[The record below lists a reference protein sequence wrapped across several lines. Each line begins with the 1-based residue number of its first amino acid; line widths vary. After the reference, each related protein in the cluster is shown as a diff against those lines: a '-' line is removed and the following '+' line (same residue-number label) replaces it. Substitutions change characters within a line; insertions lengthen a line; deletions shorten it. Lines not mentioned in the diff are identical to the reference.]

1 MKRVQVL
8 ALTLAAL
15 LTVMLLAI
23 TGCTRAP
30 APAQAAAPT
39 TQAPAPAAQKA
50 TTGQQEAFATKLRGV
65 MMDNLALNMVVE
77 ATDRDAPPAVIRP
90 DGYAVLV
97 IRKDYMSETLARQ
110 ILHAGLLDKAR
121 QMDFVTVR
129 FENAGPL
136 DHARIWIYST
146 TNGQAWTGWRRC
158 DTDYKQLDKYMKAT
172 QAQKDAMKYPT
183 TCTYELSDGLAL

>member
-8 ALTLAAL
+8 ALSLAAL

-65 MMDNLALNMVVE
+65 
-77 ATDRDAPPAVIRP
+77 
-90 DGYAVLV
+90 
-97 IRKDYMSETLARQ
+97 
-110 ILHAGLLDKAR
+110 
-121 QMDFVTVR
+121 
-129 FENAGPL
+129 
-136 DHARIWIYST
+136 
-146 TNGQAWTGWRRC
+146 
-158 DTDYKQLDKYMKAT
+158 
-172 QAQKDAMKYPT
+172 
-183 TCTYELSDGLAL
+183 